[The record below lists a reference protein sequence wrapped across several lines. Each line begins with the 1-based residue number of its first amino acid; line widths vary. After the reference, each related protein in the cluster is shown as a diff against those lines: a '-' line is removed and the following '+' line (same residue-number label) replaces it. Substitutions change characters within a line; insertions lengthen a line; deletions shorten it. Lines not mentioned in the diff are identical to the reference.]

1 MRKLIIISVSFFIL
15 SIFGSCGYK
24 FSGGGLLPGKTK
36 LVAVQMFENKTFESG
51 VENIFANA
59 LSIELVEKSDSDV
72 VQFED
77 ADAYFKG
84 VVKSISISTLTRTST
99 DAVIERRVSAV
110 IDLQLIDKEGNVL
123 WSVKDFD
130 GDEEYQVTTENLA
143 DMASRTTGL
152 RKIAERISQ
161 KVVSR
166 MLDDF

>member
-1 MRKLIIISVSFFIL
+1 MKKFLIILVSLFIL
-15 SIFGSCGYK
+15 SIVGSCGYK

-36 LVAVQMFENKTFESG
+36 LVAVNMFENKTFESG
-51 VENIFANA
+51 VENIFASA
-59 LSIELVEKSDSDV
+59 LSLELMGKSDSEV
-72 VQFED
+72 VNLED

-84 VVKSISISTLTRTST
+84 VVKSVSITTLTRTST

-110 IDLQLIDKEGNVL
+110 IDLQLIDKQGNVL
-123 WSVKDFD
+123 WSVKDFK
-130 GDEEYQVTTENLA
+130 GDEEYQVTTENLT

-152 RKIAERISQ
+152 RKIAERIAQ